1 MDVEWPGRNPE
12 RAEHFLVE
20 GRLGEFFTKSLRWN
34 KPKQSEYPDQSV
46 EIQESQKS
54 EQPEVLLLKCVAE
67 QSGIPVWVCQV
78 DCIPSAPQQ
87 AEVSRKLRFLSQYYL
102 CIYVQENAGHVQSQI
117 WRWPS
122 VSSSRVTRHKLDVS
136 SKVQVKALL
145 RRCALLYLSSDD
157 IADGVPTPSF
167 LDRIRHGF
175 DIETVHET
183 REATNQMAGLFES
196 LAKAGMSEAQIS
208 TVMARLLFLL
218 FADDTQMWSESED
231 SNSFERMIRGTH
243 QEGTDLAQ
251 RLNELFD
258 LLNTKPSGASAVADA
273 PEYLSGFKYVNGG
286 MLAEKVPLPV
296 EKMSGALAKTFRQQL
311 LAASER
317 DWSKVSPA
325 IFGSMFQSVR
335 DAKTRR
341 KMGEHYTS
349 EEDVLETLNP
359 LFLDELREKFTGA
372 EGTVDESTRLR
383 NLRRELANIRFID
396 PACGC
401 GNFIIIAYR
410 ELRKLEL
417 DILTRLRD
425 TGQLNVINRDGQYEY
440 AFLVGPAGVSNS
452 ARIGARSIEPQ
463 VTINHFYGLELDP
476 WPASIARTAMF
487 LMERQMDQEM
497 MKEFGRAPSRLPL
510 AHSAHIFEGD
520 ALTEIDP
527 ASGEQVDRD
536 WSKVLPVTAQDVA
549 DGKRVYIAG
558 NPPFAGQGKKGTEGT
573 EEKKAKERGM
583 CLAWG
588 DDYAGYLDFATA
600 WFAKAARYLKTLQ
613 EQTEALGAKVVPGDF
628 AFVSTNSIVQGLPVA
643 SLFIPLFRDGW
654 RIKFAYRSFP
664 WESEATGK
672 AAVHCVITG
681 FTRSEATVTTDGK
694 KMKEVRVFDY
704 DWSTRRTVEQDS
716 VHFLNAYLVEGPNV
730 LVEKRSKPLSYQLP
744 LAYFGSKP
752 VDNGNLIVESED
764 YPVVVTD
771 PVAARYLR
779 PFVGAKEL
787 VQGLER
793 WCLWLEDA
801 SEEEIASSS
810 VLSAR
815 VEANREWRSAQTQTG
830 DAYKLRDIPHLMRP
844 NKARPVEPY
853 VCIPSVVSANRP
865 IFTVKRF
872 SADTIASNATFTALD
887 PDGFLFGLISSSM
900 FIIWQRTV
908 GGQLKSDLRFS
919 NTVVWNNL
927 PLPEISEEQRRKVIA
942 AGRKVLAAREAIEER
957 AGEPVS
963 LADMY
968 ASLATMNPALRA
980 AHDELDSAVD
990 VAFGASRRCSSD
1002 EARLKILFERY
1013 QELTAAEE
1021 AAMPA
1026 KKPRARR
1033 RTAK

>member
-1 MDVEWPGRNPE
+1 MAVAWPDSEYEAARGY
-12 RAEHFLVE
+12 LV
-20 GRLGEFFTKSLRWN
+20 GAQIKEFFVESLGWDPPRRGAY
-34 KPKQSEYPDQSV
+34 KAQSV
-46 EIQESQKS
+46 KVDDPLVPSG
-54 EQPEVLLLKCVAE
+54 VLNVECVAA
-67 QSGIPVWVCQV
+67 QSGIPVWVCRV
-78 DCIPSAPQQ
+78 DRIPSNTSQL
-87 AEVSRKLRFLSQYYL
+87 EVDRTLRALSMHRL
-102 CIYVQENAGHVQSQI
+102 CIFVQEGVGFTPRQV

-122 VSSSRVTRHKLDVS
+122 ASSSRLTRHELLVTDEA
-136 SKVQVKALL
+136 QVEALL
-145 RRCALLYLSSDD
+145 ERCALLYLTSDD
-157 IADGVPTPSF
+157 IANGVSILGL
-167 LDRIRHGF
+167 LDRMRRGF
-175 DIETVHET
+175 DVETVNET
-183 REATNQMAGLFES
+183 RVASNQMADLFES

-231 SNSFERMIRGTH
+231 SNSFERMIRDTH
-243 QEGTDLAQ
+243 QEGTNLAQ

-258 LLNTKPSGASAVADA
+258 LLNKKPSGASAVADA

-286 MLAEKVPLPV
+286 MFADAVPLPA
-296 EKMSGALAKTFRQQL
+296 EMSGAVAKTFRQQL
-311 LAASER
+311 LATSER

-341 KMGEHYTS
+341 EMGEHYTS
-349 EEDVLETLNP
+349 EEDVLKTLGP
-359 LFLDELREKFTGA
+359 LFLDELRDKLTGA
-372 EGTVDESTRLR
+372 EGKSDEPTRLR

-417 DILTRLRD
+417 DILVRMRD
-425 TGQLNVINRDGQYEY
+425 LNELDTKFGYNKHGESSLMLGEAGARQGPINRVRSLEP
-440 AFLVGPAGVSNS
+440 LV
-452 ARIGARSIEPQ
+452 SID
-463 VTINHFYGLELDP
+463 HFYGLELDP

-487 LMERQMDQEM
+487 LVERQMDQKM
-497 MKEFGRAPSRLPL
+497 MEEFGYAPVRLPL
-510 AHSAHIFEGD
+510 AHSAHILEGD
-520 ALTEIDP
+520 ALTEVDP
-527 ASGEQVDRD
+527 ASGERVDRD

-549 DGKRVYIAG
+549 DGVRVYIAG
-558 NPPFAGQGKKGTEGT
+558 NPPFVGQAKKGD
-573 EEKKAKERGM
+573 AQDQGM
-583 CLAWG
+583 RLAWG

-600 WFAKAARYLKTLQ
+600 WLAKAARYLKNLQ
-613 EQTEALGAKVVPGDF
+613 EQSEALDVKVVPGDF
-628 AFVSTNSIVQGLPVA
+628 AFVSTNSIVQGQPVA
-643 SLFIPLFRDGW
+643 SLFAPLFRDGW

-664 WESEATGK
+664 WESEASGK

-681 FTRSEATVTTDGK
+681 FTRSVAPEKSRT
-694 KMKEVRVFDY
+694 VRVFDY
-704 DWSTRRTVEQDS
+704 DWSTRRTVEQEP

-730 LVEKRSKPLSYQLP
+730 LVEKQSKPLSSLIP
-744 LAYFGSKP
+744 EVVRGSQP
-752 VDNGNLIVESED
+752 TDGGNLIVEVED
-764 YPVVVTD
+764 YPVVAAD

-801 SEEEIASSS
+801 TEEEIASSP

-815 VEANREWRSAQTQTG
+815 VESVAHMRMQSTKKATQELAQT
-830 DAYKLRDIPHLMRP
+830 PHLFGEMRQP
-844 NKARPVEPY
+844 LEPY
-853 VCIPSVVSANRP
+853 VCIPSVVSENRP
-865 IFTVKRF
+865 YFTVKRF
-872 SADTIASNATFTALD
+872 SSDTIASNATFTALD
-887 PDGFLFGLISSSM
+887 LDGFFFGLISSSM
-900 FIIWQRTV
+900 FIIWQRAI
-908 GGQLKSDLRFS
+908 GGQLESRIRFA

-927 PLPEISEEQRRKVIA
+927 PLPQISEEQRQKIIA
-942 AGRKVLAAREAIEER
+942 AGRKVLAAREAIEEH

-963 LADMY
+963 LAKMY
-968 ASLATMNPALRA
+968 ASLATMDPALRA

-1021 AAMPA
+1021 AAKPA

>member
-1 MDVEWPGRNPE
+1 MAVMWPDDDLDQARSY
-12 RAEHFLVE
+12 LVE
-20 GRLGEFFTKSLRWN
+20 GRLGDFFRESLGWDESDLGDSSFQTV
-34 KPKQSEYPDQSV
+34 KVDDPLVPSGVLKV
-46 EIQESQKS
+46 E
-54 EQPEVLLLKCVAE
+54 CVAA
-67 QSGIPVWVCQV
+67 QSGIPVWVCRV
-78 DCIPSAPQQ
+78 DRIPSNTSQL
-87 AEVSRKLRFLSQYYL
+87 EVDRTLRALSMHRL
-102 CIYVQENAGHVQSQI
+102 CIFVQEGVGFTPRQV

-122 VSSSRVTRHKLDVS
+122 ASSSRLTRHELLVTDEA
-136 SKVQVKALL
+136 QVEALSE
-145 RRCALLYLSSDD
+145 RCALLYLTSDD
-157 IADGVPTPSF
+157 IVNGVSILDL
-167 LDRIRHGF
+167 LDRMRRGF
-175 DIETVHET
+175 DVETVNET
-183 REATNQMAGLFES
+183 RVASNQMAGLFES

-258 LLNTKPSGASAVADA
+258 LLNKKPSGASAVADA

-286 MLAEKVPLPV
+286 MFADAVPLPA
-296 EKMSGALAKTFRQQL
+296 EMSGAVAKTFRQQL
-311 LAASER
+311 LATSER

-341 KMGEHYTS
+341 EMGEHYTS
-349 EEDVLETLNP
+349 EEDVLKTLNP
-359 LFLDELREKFTGA
+359 LFLDELRDKFTNA
-372 EGTVDESTRLR
+372 VDKSDEPTRLR
-383 NLRRELANIRFID
+383 NLRRELANIRFMD

-410 ELRKLEL
+410 KMRKLEL
-417 DILTRLRD
+417 DILVRLRNL
-425 TGQLNVINRDGQYEY
+425 GQIDESELGS
-440 AFLVGPAGVSNS
+440 LVVGTAGVSEGV
-452 ARIGARSIEPQ
+452 RKRARSIEPL
-463 VTINHFYGLELDP
+463 VTIDNFYGLELDP

-487 LMERQMDQEM
+487 LVERQMDQKM
-497 MKEFGRAPSRLPL
+497 MEEFGYAPVRLPL
-510 AHSAHIFEGD
+510 AHSAHILEGD
-520 ALTEIDP
+520 ALTEVDE

-549 DGKRVYIAG
+549 DGVRVYIAG
-558 NPPFAGQGKKGTEGT
+558 NPPFVGQAKKD
-573 EEKKAKERGM
+573 EEQEQGM
-583 CLAWG
+583 RLAWG

-613 EQTEALGAKVVPGDF
+613 EQAEALDVKVVPGEF
-628 AFVSTNSIVQGLPVA
+628 AFVSTNSIVQGQPVP
-643 SLFIPLFRDGW
+643 SLFGPLFRDGW

-664 WESEATGK
+664 WESEAAGK

-681 FTRSEATVTTDGK
+681 FTRSVAPEK
-694 KMKEVRVFDY
+694 RSVRVFDY
-704 DWSTRRTVEQDS
+704 DWSTRRTIEQDP
-716 VHFLNAYLVEGPNV
+716 VHALNAYLVEGPNV
-730 LVEKRSKPLSYQLP
+730 LVKKRSNPLSAQLP

-752 VDNGNLIVESED
+752 TDGGNLVVEVED
-764 YPVVVTD
+764 YPALAAD

-779 PFVGAKEL
+779 PFRMGKEL
-787 VQGLER
+787 VQGLDR
-793 WCLWLEDA
+793 WCLWLENA
-801 SEEEIASSS
+801 TEEEIASSP

-815 VEANREWRSAQTQTG
+815 VAAVAEMRSQSTKKATQLKAATPHLFDENHQPT
-830 DAYKLRDIPHLMRP
+830 DAYVGIPR
-844 NKARPVEPY
+844 
-853 VCIPSVVSANRP
+853 VVSELRP
-865 IFTVKRF
+865 YYTVARLSPEVISGDKVY
-872 SADTIASNATFTALD
+872 TAID
-887 PDGFLFGLISSSM
+887 PDSFLFAVISSSM
-900 FIIWQRTV
+900 FITWQKAI
-908 GGQLKSDLRFS
+908 GGRLESRLSFS

-927 PLPEISEEQRRKVIA
+927 PLPEVSEEQRRKVIA

-963 LADMY
+963 LAKMY
-968 ASLATMNPALRA
+968 ASLATMDPALRA

-990 VAFGASRRCSSD
+990 VAFGATRRCSS
-1002 EARLKILFERY
+1002 EAKRLEILFERY

-1021 AAMPA
+1021 AAKPA

>member
-1 MDVEWPGRNPE
+1 MAVVWPDDDLDQARSY
-12 RAEHFLVE
+12 LVE
-20 GRLGEFFTKSLRWN
+20 GRLGDFFRESLGWDESDLGDSSFQTVKVDDPLVPSGVLN
-34 KPKQSEYPDQSV
+34 V
-46 EIQESQKS
+46 E
-54 EQPEVLLLKCVAE
+54 CVAA
-67 QSGIPVWVCQV
+67 QSGIPVWVCHV
-78 DCIPSAPQQ
+78 DRIPSNTSQL
-87 AEVSRKLRFLSQYYL
+87 EVDRTLRALSMHRL
-102 CIYVQENAGHVQSQI
+102 CIFVQEGVGFTPRQV

-122 VSSSRVTRHKLDVS
+122 ASSSRLTRHELLVTDEA
-136 SKVQVKALL
+136 QVEALL
-145 RRCALLYLSSDD
+145 ERCALLYLTSDD
-157 IADGVPTPSF
+157 IANGVSILGL
-167 LDRIRHGF
+167 LDRMRRGF
-175 DIETVHET
+175 DVETVNET
-183 REATNQMAGLFES
+183 RVASNQMAGLFES

-258 LLNTKPSGASAVADA
+258 LLNKKPSGASAVADA

-286 MLAEKVPLPV
+286 MFADAVPLPA
-296 EKMSGALAKTFRQQL
+296 EKSGAVAKTFRQQL
-311 LAASER
+311 LATSER

-341 KMGEHYTS
+341 EMGEHYTS
-349 EEDVLETLNP
+349 EEDVLKTLNP
-359 LFLDELREKFTGA
+359 LFLDELRDKLTNA
-372 EGTVDESTRLR
+372 VDKSDEPTRLR
-383 NLRRELANIRFID
+383 NLRRELANIRFMD

-410 ELRKLEL
+410 EMRKLEL
-417 DILTRLRD
+417 DILVRLRNL
-425 TGQLNVINRDGQYEY
+425 GQIDESELGS
-440 AFLVGPAGVSNS
+440 LVVGTAGVSEGV
-452 ARIGARSIEPQ
+452 RKRARSIEPL
-463 VTINHFYGLELDP
+463 VTIDNFYGLELDP

-487 LMERQMDQEM
+487 LVERQMDQKM
-497 MKEFGRAPSRLPL
+497 MEEFGYAPVRLPL
-510 AHSAHIFEGD
+510 AHSAHILEGD

-527 ASGEQVDRD
+527 ASGEHVDRD

-549 DGKRVYIAG
+549 NGVRVYIAG
-558 NPPFAGQGKKGTEGT
+558 NPPFVGQAKKGDEQDL
-573 EEKKAKERGM
+573 GM
-583 CLAWG
+583 RLAWG
-588 DDYAGYLDFATA
+588 KDYAGYLDFATA

-613 EQTEALGAKVVPGDF
+613 EQSEILGVTEVPGEF
-628 AFVSTNSIVQGLPVA
+628 AFVSTNSIVQGQPVP
-643 SLFIPLFRDGW
+643 SLFGPLFRDGW
-654 RIKFAYRSFP
+654 RLKFAYRTFP
-664 WESEATGK
+664 WESEAAGK

-681 FTRSEATVTTDGK
+681 FTRSEVPEK
-694 KMKEVRVFDY
+694 RSVRVFDY
-704 DWSTRRTVEQDS
+704 DWSTRQTVEQEP
-716 VHFLNAYLVEGPNV
+716 VHALNAYLVEGPNV
-730 LVEKRSKPLSYQLP
+730 LVEKRSKPLSSLIP
-744 LAYFGSKP
+744 EVVRGSQP
-752 VDNGNLIVESED
+752 TDGGNLIVEVED
-764 YPVVVTD
+764 YPVVAAD

-801 SEEEIASSS
+801 SEEEIASSP

-815 VEANREWRSAQTQTG
+815 VEAVAHMRMQSTKKATQELAQT
-830 DAYKLRDIPHLMRP
+830 PHLFGEMRQP
-844 NKARPVEPY
+844 LEPY
-853 VCIPSVVSANRP
+853 VCIPSVVSEKRP
-865 IFTVKRF
+865 FFTVKHF
-872 SADTIASNATFTALD
+872 SPETITSNLAFTAID
-887 PDGFLFGLISSSM
+887 PDGFLFALISSSM

-927 PLPEISEEQRRKVIA
+927 PLPEVSEEQRTKVIA

-957 AGEPVS
+957 AGDPVP

-968 ASLATMNPALRA
+968 ASLATMDPALRA

-990 VAFGASRRCSSD
+990 VALGATRRCSS
-1002 EARLKILFERY
+1002 EAKRLEILFERY

-1021 AAMPA
+1021 AAKPA

-1033 RTAK
+1033 

>member
-1 MDVEWPGRNPE
+1 MAVVWPDDDLDQARSY
-12 RAEHFLVE
+12 LVE
-20 GRLGEFFTKSLRWN
+20 GRLGDFFRESLGWDESDLGDSSFQTVKVDDPLVPSGVLN
-34 KPKQSEYPDQSV
+34 V
-46 EIQESQKS
+46 E
-54 EQPEVLLLKCVAE
+54 CVAA
-67 QSGIPVWVCQV
+67 QSGIPVWVCRV
-78 DCIPSAPQQ
+78 DRIPSNTSQL
-87 AEVSRKLRFLSQYYL
+87 EVDRTLRALSMHRL
-102 CIYVQENAGHVQSQI
+102 CIFVQEGVGFTPRQV

-122 VSSSRVTRHKLDVS
+122 ASSSRLTRHELLVTDEA
-136 SKVQVKALL
+136 QVEALL
-145 RRCALLYLSSDD
+145 ERCALLYLTSDD
-157 IADGVPTPSF
+157 IANGVSILGL
-167 LDRIRHGF
+167 LDRMRRGF
-175 DIETVHET
+175 DVETVNET
-183 REATNQMAGLFES
+183 RVASNQMAGLFES

-258 LLNTKPSGASAVADA
+258 LLNKKPSGASAVADA

-286 MLAEKVPLPV
+286 MFADAVPLPA
-296 EKMSGALAKTFRQQL
+296 EMSGAVAKTFRQQL
-311 LAASER
+311 LATSER

-341 KMGEHYTS
+341 EMGEHYTS
-349 EEDVLETLNP
+349 EEDVLKTLNP
-359 LFLDELREKFTGA
+359 LFLDELRDKLTNA
-372 EGTVDESTRLR
+372 EDKSDEPTRLR

-410 ELRKLEL
+410 EMRKLEL
-417 DILTRLRD
+417 DVLVRMRDLNELDTKFAYNKHGESSLMLGEAGTRQ
-425 TGQLNVINRDGQYEY
+425 GPINRVRSLEP
-440 AFLVGPAGVSNS
+440 LV
-452 ARIGARSIEPQ
+452 SID
-463 VTINHFYGLELDP
+463 NFYGLELDP

-487 LMERQMDQEM
+487 LVERQMDQKM
-497 MKEFGRAPSRLPL
+497 MEEFGYAPVRLPL
-510 AHSAHIFEGD
+510 SHSAHILEGD
-520 ALTEIDP
+520 ALTEIDE

-549 DGKRVYIAG
+549 DGVRVYIAG
-558 NPPFAGQGKKGTEGT
+558 NPPFVGQAKKGD
-573 EEKKAKERGM
+573 AQDQGM
-583 CLAWG
+583 RLAWG

-600 WFAKAARYLKTLQ
+600 WLAKAARYLKTLQ
-613 EQTEALGAKVVPGDF
+613 EQSEALDVKVVPGDF
-628 AFVSTNSIVQGLPVA
+628 AFVSTNSIVQGQPVA
-643 SLFIPLFRDGW
+643 SLFAPLFRDGW

-664 WESEATGK
+664 WESEASGK

-681 FTRSEATVTTDGK
+681 FTRSEAPEKSRD
-694 KMKEVRVFDY
+694 VRVFDY
-704 DWSTRRTVEQDS
+704 DWSTRRTVEREP
-716 VHFLNAYLVEGPNV
+716 VHALNAYLVEGPNV
-730 LVEKRSKPLSYQLP
+730 LVEKRSKPLSSQLP
-744 LAYFGSKP
+744 LTYFGSKP
-752 VDNGNLIVESED
+752 VDGGNLIVEVED
-764 YPVVVTD
+764 YPVVVSD
-771 PVAARYLR
+771 PVASRYLR

-793 WCLWLEDA
+793 WCLWLENA
-801 SEEEIASSS
+801 SEEEIASSP

-815 VEANREWRSAQTQTG
+815 VESVAHMRMQSTKKATQELAQT
-830 DAYKLRDIPHLMRP
+830 PHLFGEMRQP
-844 NKARPVEPY
+844 LEPY
-853 VCIPSVVSANRP
+853 VCIPSVVSENRP
-865 IFTVKRF
+865 YFTVKRF
-872 SADTIASNATFTALD
+872 SSDTIASNATFTALD

-900 FIIWQRTV
+900 FITWQRAI
-908 GGQLKSDLRFS
+908 GGQLESRLRFS

-968 ASLATMNPALRA
+968 ASLATMDSALRA

-1002 EARLKILFERY
+1002 AKRLEILFERY

-1021 AAMPA
+1021 AAKPA

>member
-1 MDVEWPGRNPE
+1 MAVVWPDDDLDQARSY
-12 RAEHFLVE
+12 LVK
-20 GRLGEFFTKSLRWN
+20 GRLGDFFRESLGWDGSDLGDSSFQTVKVDDPLVPSGVLN
-34 KPKQSEYPDQSV
+34 VECVSV
-46 EIQESQKS
+46 
-54 EQPEVLLLKCVAE
+54 
-67 QSGIPVWVCQV
+67 QSGIPVWVCRV
-78 DCIPSAPQQ
+78 DRIPSNTSQL
-87 AEVSRKLRFLSQYYL
+87 EVDRTLRALSMHRL
-102 CIYVQENAGHVQSQI
+102 CIFVQEGTGFTSRQV

-122 VSSSRVTRHKLDVS
+122 ASSSRLTRHELLVTDEA
-136 SKVQVKALL
+136 QVEALL
-145 RRCALLYLSSDD
+145 ERCALLYLTAED
-157 IADGVPTPSF
+157 IANEVSPLAL
-167 LDRIRHGF
+167 LDRMRRGF
-175 DIETVHET
+175 DVETVNET
-183 REATNQMAGLFES
+183 RVASNQMAGLFES

-286 MLAEKVPLPV
+286 MFADAVPLPA
-296 EKMSGALAKTFRQQL
+296 EMSGAVAKTFRQQL
-311 LAASER
+311 LATSER

-341 KMGEHYTS
+341 EMGEHYTS
-349 EEDVLETLNP
+349 EEDVLKTLNP
-359 LFLDELREKFTGA
+359 LFLDELRDKLTNA
-372 EGTVDESTRLR
+372 EDKSDEPTRLR
-383 NLRRELANIRFID
+383 NLRRELANIRFMD

-417 DILTRLRD
+417 DVLVRMRD
-425 TGQLNVINRDGQYEY
+425 LNELDTKFVHNKHGESSLMLGEAGVRQGPINRVRSLEP
-440 AFLVGPAGVSNS
+440 LV
-452 ARIGARSIEPQ
+452 SID
-463 VTINHFYGLELDP
+463 HFYGLELDP

-487 LMERQMDQEM
+487 LVERQMDQKM
-497 MKEFGRAPSRLPL
+497 MEEFGYAPVRLPL
-510 AHSAHIFEGD
+510 AHSAHILEGD
-520 ALTEIDP
+520 ALTEVDP
-527 ASGEQVDRD
+527 VSGERVDRD

-549 DGKRVYIAG
+549 DGVRVYIAG
-558 NPPFAGQGKKGTEGT
+558 NPPFVGQAKKDD
-573 EEKKAKERGM
+573 AQDQGM
-583 CLAWG
+583 RLAWG

-613 EQTEALGAKVVPGDF
+613 EQAEALGMTDIPGEF
-628 AFVSTNSIVQGLPVA
+628 AFVSTNSIVQGQPVA
-643 SLFIPLFRDGW
+643 SLFAPLFRDGW
-654 RIKFAYRSFP
+654 RLKFAYRTFP
-664 WESEATGK
+664 WESEAAGK

-681 FTRSEATVTTDGK
+681 FTRSEVPEK
-694 KMKEVRVFDY
+694 RSVRVFDY

-744 LAYFGSKP
+744 LTYFGSKP
-752 VDNGNLIVESED
+752 VDGGNLIVEVED
-764 YPVVVTD
+764 YPVVATD

-779 PFVGAKEL
+779 PFVGAKEI

-927 PLPEISEEQRRKVIA
+927 PLPEISEEQCRKVIA

-963 LADMY
+963 LAKMY

-1021 AAMPA
+1021 AAKTA

>member
-1 MDVEWPGRNPE
+1 MAVVWPDDDLDQARSY
-12 RAEHFLVE
+12 LVK
-20 GRLGEFFTKSLRWN
+20 GRLGDFFRESLGWDGSDLGDSSFQTVKVDDPLVPSGVLN
-34 KPKQSEYPDQSV
+34 V
-46 EIQESQKS
+46 E
-54 EQPEVLLLKCVAE
+54 CVAA
-67 QSGIPVWVCQV
+67 QSGIPVWVCRV
-78 DCIPSAPQQ
+78 DRIPSNTSQL
-87 AEVSRKLRFLSQYYL
+87 EVDRTLRALSMHRL
-102 CIYVQENAGHVQSQI
+102 CIFVQEGVGFTPRQV

-122 VSSSRVTRHKLDVS
+122 ASSSRLTRHELLVTDEA
-136 SKVQVKALL
+136 QVEALL
-145 RRCALLYLSSDD
+145 ERCALLYLTSDD
-157 IADGVPTPSF
+157 IANGVSILGL
-167 LDRIRHGF
+167 LDRMRRGF
-175 DIETVHET
+175 DVETVNET
-183 REATNQMAGLFES
+183 RVASNQMADLFES
-196 LAKAGMSEAQIS
+196 LVKAGMSEAQIS

-231 SNSFERMIRGTH
+231 SNSFERMIRDTH
-243 QEGTDLAQ
+243 QEGTNLAQ

-258 LLNTKPSGASAVADA
+258 LLNKKPSGASAVADA

-286 MLAEKVPLPV
+286 MFADAVPLPA
-296 EKMSGALAKTFRQQL
+296 EMSGAVAKTFRQQL
-311 LAASER
+311 LATSER

-341 KMGEHYTS
+341 EMGEHYTS
-349 EEDVLETLNP
+349 EEDVLKTLGP
-359 LFLDELREKFTGA
+359 LFLDELRDKLTGA
-372 EGTVDESTRLR
+372 EGKSDEPTRLR

-417 DILTRLRD
+417 DILVRMRD
-425 TGQLNVINRDGQYEY
+425 LNELDTKFGYNKHGESSLMLGEAGARQGPINRVRSLEP
-440 AFLVGPAGVSNS
+440 LV
-452 ARIGARSIEPQ
+452 SID
-463 VTINHFYGLELDP
+463 HFYGLELDP

-487 LMERQMDQEM
+487 LVERQMDQKM
-497 MKEFGRAPSRLPL
+497 MEEFGYAPVRLPL
-510 AHSAHIFEGD
+510 AHSAHILEGD
-520 ALTEIDP
+520 ALTEVDP
-527 ASGEQVDRD
+527 ASGERVDRD

-549 DGKRVYIAG
+549 DGVRVYIAG
-558 NPPFAGQGKKGTEGT
+558 NPPFVGQAKKGD
-573 EEKKAKERGM
+573 AQDQGM
-583 CLAWG
+583 RLAWG

-600 WFAKAARYLKTLQ
+600 WLAKAARYLKNLQ
-613 EQTEALGAKVVPGDF
+613 EQSEALDVKVVPGDF
-628 AFVSTNSIVQGLPVA
+628 AFVSTNSIVQGQPVA
-643 SLFIPLFRDGW
+643 SLFAPLFRDGW

-664 WESEATGK
+664 WESEASGK

-681 FTRSEATVTTDGK
+681 FTRSVAPEKSRT
-694 KMKEVRVFDY
+694 VRVFDY
-704 DWSTRRTVEQDS
+704 DWSTRRTVEQEP

-730 LVEKRSKPLSYQLP
+730 LVEKQSKPLSSLIP
-744 LAYFGSKP
+744 EVVRGSQP
-752 VDNGNLIVESED
+752 TDGGNLIVEVED
-764 YPVVVTD
+764 YPVVAAD
-771 PVAARYLR
+771 PVAVRYLR

-793 WCLWLEDA
+793 WCLWLEDT
-801 SEEEIASSS
+801 SEEEIASSP

-815 VEANREWRSAQTQTG
+815 VEANREWRSAQPQKG

-927 PLPEISEEQRRKVIA
+927 PLPEVSEEQRRKVIA

-963 LADMY
+963 LAEMY
-968 ASLATMNPALRA
+968 ASLATMDPALRA

-990 VAFGASRRCSSD
+990 VAFGASRRCASD

-1021 AAMPA
+1021 AAKPA

>member
-1 MDVEWPGRNPE
+1 MAVVWPDDDLDQARSY
-12 RAEHFLVE
+12 LVE
-20 GRLGEFFTKSLRWN
+20 GRLGDFFRESLGWDESDLGDSSFQTVKVDDPLVPSGVLN
-34 KPKQSEYPDQSV
+34 V
-46 EIQESQKS
+46 E
-54 EQPEVLLLKCVAE
+54 CVAA
-67 QSGIPVWVCQV
+67 QSGIPVWVCRV
-78 DCIPSAPQQ
+78 DRIPSNTSQL
-87 AEVSRKLRFLSQYYL
+87 EVDRTLRALSMHRL
-102 CIYVQENAGHVQSQI
+102 CIFVQGGVGFTPRQV

-122 VSSSRVTRHKLDVS
+122 ASSSRLTRHELLVTDEA
-136 SKVQVKALL
+136 QIEALL
-145 RRCALLYLSSDD
+145 ERCALLYLTSDD
-157 IADGVPTPSF
+157 IANGVSILGL
-167 LDRIRHGF
+167 LDRMRRGF
-175 DIETVHET
+175 DVETVNET
-183 REATNQMAGLFES
+183 RVASNQMAGLFES

-286 MLAEKVPLPV
+286 MFADVVPLPA
-296 EKMSGALAKTFRQQL
+296 EMSGAVAKTFRQQL
-311 LAASER
+311 LATSER

-341 KMGEHYTS
+341 EMGEHYTS
-349 EEDVLETLNP
+349 EEDVLKTLNP
-359 LFLDELREKFTGA
+359 LFLDELWDKLTNA
-372 EGTVDESTRLR
+372 VDKSDEPTRLR
-383 NLRRELANIRFID
+383 NLRRELANIRFMD

-410 ELRKLEL
+410 EMRKLEL
-417 DILTRLRD
+417 DILVRLRNL
-425 TGQLNVINRDGQYEY
+425 GQIDESELGS
-440 AFLVGPAGVSNS
+440 LVVGTAGVSEGV
-452 ARIGARSIEPQ
+452 RKRARSIEPL
-463 VTINHFYGLELDP
+463 VTIDNFYGLELDP

-487 LMERQMDQEM
+487 LVERQMDQKM
-497 MKEFGRAPSRLPL
+497 MEEFGYAPVRLPL
-510 AHSAHIFEGD
+510 AHSAHILEGD
-520 ALTEIDP
+520 ALTEVDP

-536 WSKVLPVTAQDVA
+536 WSKVLPVTAQDVV
-549 DGKRVYIAG
+549 DGVRVYIAG
-558 NPPFAGQGKKGTEGT
+558 NPPFVGQAKKGD
-573 EEKKAKERGM
+573 AQDQGM
-583 CLAWG
+583 RLAWG

-613 EQTEALGAKVVPGDF
+613 EQAETPDAKVVPGDF
-628 AFVSTNSIVQGLPVA
+628 AFVSTNSIVQGQPVP
-643 SLFIPLFRDGW
+643 SLFGPLFRDGW
-654 RIKFAYRSFP
+654 RLKFAYRTFP

-681 FTRSEATVTTDGK
+681 FTRSKVSERSRT
-694 KMKEVRVFDY
+694 VRVFDY
-704 DWSTRRTVEQDS
+704 DWSTRRTVEQEP
-716 VHFLNAYLVEGPNV
+716 VHALNAYLVEGPNV
-730 LVEKRSKPLSYQLP
+730 LVEKRSTPLSSQLP
-744 LAYFGSKP
+744 LTYFGSKP
-752 VDNGNLIVESED
+752 VDGGNLIVEVED
-764 YPVVVTD
+764 YPTVTAD
-771 PVAARYLR
+771 PVATRYLR
-779 PFVGAKEL
+779 PFRMGKEL
-787 VQGLER
+787 VRGLDR

-801 SEEEIASSS
+801 SEEEIASSP
-810 VLSAR
+810 VLNAR
-815 VEANREWRSAQTQTG
+815 VEANRGWRSSQPQKG

-844 NKARPVEPY
+844 NKARPLEPY
-853 VCIPSVVSANRP
+853 VGIPRVVSDNRP
-865 IFTVKRF
+865 YYTVKPL
-872 SADTIASNATFTALD
+872 SPEVIAGDKVYTAID
-887 PDGFLFGLISSSM
+887 PDGFLFAVISSSM
-900 FIIWQRTV
+900 FITWQRAV
-908 GGQLKSDLRFS
+908 GGRLKSDLSFS

-927 PLPEISEEQRRKVIA
+927 PLPQISEEQRRKVIA

-968 ASLATMNPALRA
+968 ASLATMDPALRA

-1021 AAMPA
+1021 AAKPA

>member
-1 MDVEWPGRNPE
+1 MAVVWPDDDLDQARSY
-12 RAEHFLVE
+12 LVK
-20 GRLGEFFTKSLRWN
+20 GRLGDFFRESLGWDE
-34 KPKQSEYPDQSV
+34 SDLGDSSFQSV
-46 EIQESQKS
+46 KVDDPLVPSG
-54 EQPEVLLLKCVAE
+54 VLNVECVAA
-67 QSGIPVWVCQV
+67 QSGIPVWVCRV
-78 DCIPSAPQQ
+78 DRIPSNTSQL
-87 AEVSRKLRFLSQYYL
+87 EVDRALRALSMHRL
-102 CIYVQENAGHVQSQI
+102 CIFVQEGVGFTPRQV

-122 VSSSRVTRHKLDVS
+122 ASSSRLTRHELLVTDEA
-136 SKVQVKALL
+136 QVEALL
-145 RRCALLYLSSDD
+145 ERCALLYLTSDD
-157 IADGVPTPSF
+157 IANGVSILGL
-167 LDRIRHGF
+167 LDRMRRGF
-175 DIETVHET
+175 DVETVNET
-183 REATNQMAGLFES
+183 RVASNQMAGLFES

-258 LLNTKPSGASAVADA
+258 LLNKKPSGTSAVADA
-273 PEYLSGFKYVNGG
+273 PDYLSGFKYVNGG
-286 MLAEKVPLPV
+286 MFADAVPLPA
-296 EKMSGALAKTFRQQL
+296 EMSGAVAKTFRQQL
-311 LAASER
+311 LATSER

-341 KMGEHYTS
+341 EMGEHYTS
-349 EEDVLETLNP
+349 EEDVLKTLGP
-359 LFLDELREKFTGA
+359 LFLDELRDKFTGA
-372 EGTVDESTRLR
+372 EEKSDEVTRLR

-410 ELRKLEL
+410 EMRKLEL
-417 DILTRLRD
+417 DVLVRLRNL
-425 TGQLNVINRDGQYEY
+425 GQIDESELSS
-440 AFLVGPAGVSNS
+440 LVVGKAGVSEDV
-452 ARIGARSIEPQ
+452 RKRARSIEPL
-463 VTINHFYGLELDP
+463 VTIDNFYGLELDP

-487 LMERQMDQEM
+487 LVERQMDQKM
-497 MKEFGRAPSRLPL
+497 MEEFGYAPVRLPL
-510 AHSAHIFEGD
+510 AHSAHILEGD
-520 ALTEIDP
+520 ALTEVDP
-527 ASGEQVDRD
+527 ASGERVDRD
-536 WSKVLPVTAQDVA
+536 WSKVLPVTAQDVV
-549 DGKRVYIAG
+549 DGVRVYIAG
-558 NPPFAGQGKKGTEGT
+558 NPPFVGQAKKGD
-573 EEKKAKERGM
+573 AQDQGM
-583 CLAWG
+583 RLAWG

-600 WFAKAARYLKTLQ
+600 WLAKAARYLKTLQ
-613 EQTEALGAKVVPGDF
+613 EQAEALKVKVVPGDF
-628 AFVSTNSIVQGLPVA
+628 AFVSTNSIVQGQPVA
-643 SLFIPLFRDGW
+643 SLFAPLFRDGW
-654 RIKFAYRSFP
+654 RIKFAYRTFP
-664 WESEATGK
+664 WVSEAAGK

-681 FTRSEATVTTDGK
+681 FTRSEVPEK
-694 KMKEVRVFDY
+694 RSVRVFDY
-704 DWSTRRTVEQDS
+704 DWSTRRTVEQEP
-716 VHFLNAYLVEGPNV
+716 VHALNAYLVEGPNV
-730 LVEKRSKPLSYQLP
+730 LVEKRSKPLSSLIP
-744 LAYFGSKP
+744 EVVRGSQP
-752 VDNGNLIVESED
+752 TDGGNLIVEVED
-764 YPVVVTD
+764 YPVVAAD

-801 SEEEIASSS
+801 SEEEIASSP

-815 VEANREWRSAQTQTG
+815 VEAVAHMRMQSTKKATQALAQT
-830 DAYKLRDIPHLMRP
+830 PHLFGEMRQP
-844 NKARPVEPY
+844 LEAY

-887 PDGFLFGLISSSM
+887 PDGFLFALISSSM

-908 GGQLKSDLRFS
+908 GGQLKSDLRFA

-927 PLPEISEEQRRKVIA
+927 PLPQISEEQRRKVIA

-963 LADMY
+963 LANMY
-968 ASLATMNPALRA
+968 ASLATMDPALRA

-990 VAFGASRRCSSD
+990 VAFGASRRCASD

-1021 AAMPA
+1021 AAKPA

>member
-1 MDVEWPGRNPE
+1 MAVVWPDDDLDQARSY
-12 RAEHFLVE
+12 LVE
-20 GRLGEFFTKSLRWN
+20 GRLGDFFTESLGWDE
-34 KPKQSEYPDQSV
+34 SDLGDSSFQSV
-46 EIQESQKS
+46 KVDDPLVPSG
-54 EQPEVLLLKCVAE
+54 VLNLECVAA
-67 QSGIPVWVCQV
+67 QSGIPVWVCRV
-78 DCIPSAPQQ
+78 DRIPSNTSQL
-87 AEVSRKLRFLSQYYL
+87 EVDRTLRALSMHRL
-102 CIYVQENAGHVQSQI
+102 CIFVQEGVGFTPRQV

-122 VSSSRVTRHKLDVS
+122 ASSSRLTRHELLVTDEA
-136 SKVQVKALL
+136 QVEALL
-145 RRCALLYLSSDD
+145 KRCVLLYLTSDD
-157 IADGVPTPSF
+157 IANVVSPLTL
-167 LDRIRHGF
+167 LDRMRHGF
-175 DIETVHET
+175 DIETERET
-183 REATNQMAGLFES
+183 RVASQQMADLFES
-196 LAKAGMSEAQIS
+196 LKKARMSEAQIS

-258 LLNTKPSGASAVADA
+258 LLNKKPSGASAVADA

-286 MLAEKVPLPV
+286 MFADAVPLPA
-296 EKMSGALAKTFRQQL
+296 EMSGAVAKTFRQQL
-311 LAASER
+311 LATSER

-349 EEDVLETLNP
+349 EEDVLKTLNP
-359 LFLDELREKFTGA
+359 LFLDELRDKLTNA
-372 EGTVDESTRLR
+372 VDKSDELTRLR
-383 NLRRELANIRFID
+383 NLRRELANIRFMD

-417 DILTRLRD
+417 DVLVRMRD
-425 TGQLNVINRDGQYEY
+425 LNELDTKFAYNKHGESSLMLGEAGARQGPINR
-440 AFLVGPAGVSNS
+440 V
-452 ARIGARSIEPQ
+452 RSLEPM
-463 VTINHFYGLELDP
+463 VTIDNFYGLELDP

-487 LMERQMDQEM
+487 LVERQMDQKM
-497 MKEFGRAPSRLPL
+497 MEEFGYAPVRLPL
-510 AHSAHIFEGD
+510 AHSAHILEGD

-527 ASGEQVDRD
+527 TSGEQMDRD

-549 DGKRVYIAG
+549 DGVRVYIAG

-573 EEKKAKERGM
+573 EEKKAKECGM
-583 CLAWG
+583 RLAWG

-600 WFAKAARYLKTLQ
+600 WFAKAARYLKNLQ
-613 EQTEALGAKVVPGDF
+613 EQSESLGVGEVPGEF
-628 AFVSTNSIVQGLPVA
+628 AFVSTNSIVQGKPVP
-643 SLFIPLFRDGW
+643 SLFGPLFRDGW
-654 RIKFAYRSFP
+654 RIKFAYRTFP
-664 WESEATGK
+664 WKSEATGK

-681 FTRSEATVTTDGK
+681 FTRSEVPEK
-694 KMKEVRVFDY
+694 RSVRVFDY
-704 DWSTRRTVEQDS
+704 DWATRRTVEQES
-716 VHFLNAYLVEGPNV
+716 AHSLNAYLVSDGLNV
-730 LVEKRSKPLSYQLP
+730 LVKDRSKPLSSLIP
-744 LAYFGSKP
+744 AAVRGSQST
-752 VDNGNLIVESED
+752 DDGNLIVKVED
-764 YPVVVTD
+764 YPKFAAD

-787 VQGLER
+787 IQGLER
-793 WCLWLEDA
+793 WCLWLEGA
-801 SEEEIASSS
+801 SKEEIASSP

-815 VEANREWRSAQTQTG
+815 VEKNREWRSAQPQGG
-830 DAYKLRDIPHLMRP
+830 DAYMLRDIPHRMRP
-844 NKARPVEPY
+844 NKARPLTSY
-853 VCIPSVVSANRP
+853 VCIPRHVSADRP
-865 IFTVKRF
+865 YFTVKYLP
-872 SADTIASNATFTALD
+872 AEAIASDAVFMATD
-887 PDGFLFGLISSSM
+887 PDGLAFAIISSSM
-900 FIIWQRTV
+900 FIAWQRAI
-908 GGQLKSDLRFS
+908 GGQIKSDLRFA

-957 AGEPVS
+957 EDEPVP
-963 LADMY
+963 LETLY
-968 ASLATMNPALRA
+968 ESLATMDPALRA

-1021 AAMPA
+1021 AAKPA
-1026 KKPRARR
+1026 KKPRARK

>member
-1 MDVEWPGRNPE
+1 MAVVWPDDDLDQARSY
-12 RAEHFLVE
+12 LVE
-20 GRLGEFFTKSLRWN
+20 GRLGDFFVESLGWDE
-34 KPKQSEYPDQSV
+34 SDLGASSV
-46 EIQESQKS
+46 ETVKVDDPLVPSG
-54 EQPEVLLLKCVAE
+54 VLKVECVAA
-67 QSGIPVWVCQV
+67 QSGIPVWVCRV
-78 DCIPSAPQQ
+78 DRIPSNTSQL
-87 AEVSRKLRFLSQYYL
+87 EVDRTLRALSMHRL
-102 CIYVQENAGHVQSQI
+102 CIFVQEGVGFTPRQV

-122 VSSSRVTRHKLDVS
+122 ASSSRLTRHELLVTDEA
-136 SKVQVKALL
+136 QVEALL
-145 RRCALLYLSSDD
+145 ERCALLYLTSDD
-157 IADGVPTPSF
+157 IANGVSILGL
-167 LDRIRHGF
+167 LDRMRRGF
-175 DIETVHET
+175 DVETVNET
-183 REATNQMAGLFES
+183 RVASNQMAGLFES

-258 LLNTKPSGASAVADA
+258 LLNKKPSGASAVADA

-286 MLAEKVPLPV
+286 MFADAVPLPA
-296 EKMSGALAKTFRQQL
+296 EMSGAVAKTFRQQL
-311 LAASER
+311 LATSER

-341 KMGEHYTS
+341 EMGEHYTS
-349 EEDVLETLNP
+349 EEDVLKTLNP
-359 LFLDELREKFTGA
+359 LFLDELRDKLTNA
-372 EGTVDESTRLR
+372 VDKSDEPTRLR
-383 NLRRELANIRFID
+383 NLRRELANIRFMD

-410 ELRKLEL
+410 EMRKLEL
-417 DILTRLRD
+417 DILVRLRNL
-425 TGQLNVINRDGQYEY
+425 GQIDESELGS
-440 AFLVGPAGVSNS
+440 LVVGTAGVSEGV
-452 ARIGARSIEPQ
+452 RKRARSIEPL
-463 VTINHFYGLELDP
+463 VTIDNFYGLELDP

-487 LMERQMDQEM
+487 LVERQMDQKM
-497 MKEFGRAPSRLPL
+497 MEEFGYAPVRLPL
-510 AHSAHIFEGD
+510 AHSAHILEGD
-520 ALTEIDP
+520 ALTEVDP
-527 ASGEQVDRD
+527 DSGEQVDRD
-536 WSKVLPVTAQDVA
+536 WSKVLPVTVQDVA
-549 DGKRVYIAG
+549 DGVRVYIAG
-558 NPPFAGQGKKGTEGT
+558 NPPFVGQAKKGDEQDL
-573 EEKKAKERGM
+573 GM
-583 CLAWG
+583 RLAWG

-613 EQTEALGAKVVPGDF
+613 EQAAEAIKVKVVPGDF
-628 AFVSTNSIVQGLPVA
+628 AFVSTNSIVQGQPVP
-643 SLFIPLFRDGW
+643 SLFGPLFRDGW
-654 RIKFAYRSFP
+654 RLKFAYRTFP

-681 FTRSEATVTTDGK
+681 FTRSEVSEK
-694 KMKEVRVFDY
+694 RSVRVFDY
-704 DWSTRRTVEQDS
+704 DWSTRRTVEQEP
-716 VHFLNAYLVEGPNV
+716 VHALNAYLVEGPNV
-730 LVEKRSKPLSYQLP
+730 LVGKRSKPLSSLIP
-744 LAYFGSKP
+744 EVVRGSQP
-752 VDNGNLIVESED
+752 TDGGNLIVEVED
-764 YPVVVTD
+764 YPVVAAD

-801 SEEEIASSS
+801 SEEKIASSP

-815 VEANREWRSAQTQTG
+815 VEGVVHMRVQSTKKVTQELAQT
-830 DAYKLRDIPHLMRP
+830 PHLFGEMRQP
-844 NKARPVEPY
+844 LDPY
-853 VCIPSVVSANRP
+853 VCIPRVVSANRP

-872 SADTIASNATFTALD
+872 SADTIASDATFTALD
-887 PDGFLFGLISSSM
+887 PDGFLFALISSSM

-927 PLPEISEEQRRKVIA
+927 PLPQISEDQRRKVIA

-963 LADMY
+963 LAEMY
-968 ASLATMNPALRA
+968 ASLATMDPALRA

-1021 AAMPA
+1021 AAKPA

>member
-1 MDVEWPGRNPE
+1 MAVVWPDDDLDQARSY
-12 RAEHFLVE
+12 LVE
-20 GRLGEFFTKSLRWN
+20 GRLGDFFRESLGWDESDLGDSSFQTVKVDDPLVPSGVLN
-34 KPKQSEYPDQSV
+34 V
-46 EIQESQKS
+46 E
-54 EQPEVLLLKCVAE
+54 CVAA
-67 QSGIPVWVCQV
+67 QSGIPVWVCRV
-78 DCIPSAPQQ
+78 DRIPSNTSQL
-87 AEVSRKLRFLSQYYL
+87 EVDRTLRALSMHRL
-102 CIYVQENAGHVQSQI
+102 CIFVQEGVGFTPRQV

-122 VSSSRVTRHKLDVS
+122 ASSSRLTRHELLVTDEA
-136 SKVQVKALL
+136 QVEALL
-145 RRCALLYLSSDD
+145 ERCALLYLTSDD
-157 IADGVPTPSF
+157 IANGVSILGL
-167 LDRIRHGF
+167 LDRMRRGF
-175 DIETVHET
+175 DVETVNET
-183 REATNQMAGLFES
+183 RVASNQMAGLFES

-258 LLNTKPSGASAVADA
+258 LLNKKPSGASAVADA

-286 MLAEKVPLPV
+286 MFADAVPLPA
-296 EKMSGALAKTFRQQL
+296 EMSGAVAKTFRQQL
-311 LAASER
+311 LATSER

-341 KMGEHYTS
+341 EMGEHYTS
-349 EEDVLETLNP
+349 EEDVLKTLGP
-359 LFLDELREKFTGA
+359 LFLDELRDKLTNA
-372 EGTVDESTRLR
+372 EDKSDEPTRLR
-383 NLRRELANIRFID
+383 NLRRELANIRFMD

-417 DILTRLRD
+417 DVLVRLRNL
-425 TGQLNVINRDGQYEY
+425 GQIDESELGS
-440 AFLVGPAGVSNS
+440 LVVGTAGVSEGV
-452 ARIGARSIEPQ
+452 RKRARSIEPL
-463 VTINHFYGLELDP
+463 VTIDNFYGLELDP

-487 LMERQMDQEM
+487 LVERQMDQKM
-497 MKEFGRAPSRLPL
+497 MEEFGYAPVRLPL
-510 AHSAHIFEGD
+510 AHSAHILEGD
-520 ALTEIDP
+520 ALTEIDEV
-527 ASGEQVDRD
+527 SGEQVDRD

-549 DGKRVYIAG
+549 NAVRVYIAG
-558 NPPFAGQGKKGTEGT
+558 NPPFVGQAKKGDEQDL
-573 EEKKAKERGM
+573 GM
-583 CLAWG
+583 RLAWG

-613 EQTEALGAKVVPGDF
+613 EQAETPDAKVVPGDF
-628 AFVSTNSIVQGLPVA
+628 AFVSTNSIVQGQPVP
-643 SLFIPLFRDGW
+643 SLFGPLFRDGW
-654 RIKFAYRSFP
+654 RLKFAYRTFP

-681 FTRSEATVTTDGK
+681 FTRSKVSEKSRT
-694 KMKEVRVFDY
+694 VRVFDY
-704 DWSTRRTVEQDS
+704 DWSTRRTVEQEP
-716 VHFLNAYLVEGPNV
+716 VHALNAYLVEGPNV
-730 LVEKRSKPLSYQLP
+730 LVEKRSTPLSSQLP
-744 LAYFGSKP
+744 LTYFGSKP
-752 VDNGNLIVESED
+752 VDGGNLIVEVED
-764 YPVVVTD
+764 YPTVTAD
-771 PVAARYLR
+771 PVATRYLR
-779 PFVGAKEL
+779 PFRMGKEL
-787 VQGLER
+787 VRGLDR

-801 SEEEIASSS
+801 SEEEIASSP
-810 VLSAR
+810 VLNAR
-815 VEANREWRSAQTQTG
+815 VEANRGWRSSQPQKG

-844 NKARPVEPY
+844 NKARPLEPY
-853 VCIPSVVSANRP
+853 VGIPRVVSDNRP
-865 IFTVKRF
+865 YYTVKPL
-872 SADTIASNATFTALD
+872 SPEVIAGDKVYTAID
-887 PDGFLFGLISSSM
+887 PDGFLFAVISSSM
-900 FIIWQRTV
+900 FITWQRAV
-908 GGQLKSDLRFS
+908 GGRLKSDLSFS

-927 PLPEISEEQRRKVIA
+927 PLPQISEEQRRKVIA

-968 ASLATMNPALRA
+968 ASLATMDPALRA

-1002 EARLKILFERY
+1002 AKRLEILFDRY

-1021 AAMPA
+1021 AAKPA

>member
-1 MDVEWPGRNPE
+1 MAVVWPDDDLDQARSY
-12 RAEHFLVE
+12 LVE
-20 GRLGEFFTKSLRWN
+20 GRLGDFFRESLGWDE
-34 KPKQSEYPDQSV
+34 SDLGDSSFQSV
-46 EIQESQKS
+46 KVNDPLVPSG
-54 EQPEVLLLKCVAE
+54 VLNVECVAA
-67 QSGIPVWVCQV
+67 QSGIPAWVCRV
-78 DCIPSAPQQ
+78 DRIPSNTSQL
-87 AEVSRKLRFLSQYYL
+87 EVDRTLRALSMHRL
-102 CIYVQENAGHVQSQI
+102 CIFVQEGVGFTPRQV

-122 VSSSRVTRHKLDVS
+122 ASSSRLTRHELLVTDEA
-136 SKVQVKALL
+136 QVEALL
-145 RRCALLYLSSDD
+145 ERCALLYLTSDD
-157 IADGVPTPSF
+157 IANGVSILDL
-167 LDRIRHGF
+167 LDRMRRGF
-175 DIETVHET
+175 DVETVNET
-183 REATNQMAGLFES
+183 RVASNQMADLFES
-196 LAKAGMSEAQIS
+196 LVKAGMSEAQIS

-231 SNSFERMIRGTH
+231 SNSFERMIRDTH

-258 LLNTKPSGASAVADA
+258 LLNKKPSGASAVADA

-286 MLAEKVPLPV
+286 MFADVVPLPA
-296 EKMSGALAKTFRQQL
+296 EMSGAVAKTFRQQL
-311 LAASER
+311 LATSER

-341 KMGEHYTS
+341 EMGEHYTS
-349 EEDVLETLNP
+349 EEDVLKTLGP
-359 LFLDELREKFTGA
+359 LFLDELRDKFTGA
-372 EGTVDESTRLR
+372 EEKSDEVTRLR

-410 ELRKLEL
+410 EMRKLEL
-417 DILTRLRD
+417 DVLVRLRNL
-425 TGQLNVINRDGQYEY
+425 GQIDESELSS
-440 AFLVGPAGVSNS
+440 LVVGKAGVSEDV
-452 ARIGARSIEPQ
+452 RKRARSIEPL
-463 VTINHFYGLELDP
+463 VTIDNFYGLELDP

-487 LMERQMDQEM
+487 LVERQMDQKM
-497 MKEFGRAPSRLPL
+497 MEDFGYAPVRLPL
-510 AHSAHIFEGD
+510 SHSAHILEGD
-520 ALTEIDP
+520 ALTEVNP
-527 ASGEQVDRD
+527 ASGERVDRD

-549 DGKRVYIAG
+549 DGVRVYIAG
-558 NPPFAGQGKKGTEGT
+558 NPPFVGQAKKGD
-573 EEKKAKERGM
+573 AQDQGM
-583 CLAWG
+583 RLAWG

-600 WFAKAARYLKTLQ
+600 WLAKAARYLKTLQ
-613 EQTEALGAKVVPGDF
+613 EQTEALDVKVVPGDF
-628 AFVSTNSIVQGLPVA
+628 AFVSTNSIVQGQPVA
-643 SLFIPLFRDGW
+643 SLFAPLFRDGW
-654 RIKFAYRSFP
+654 RIKFAYRTFP
-664 WESEATGK
+664 WVSEAAGK

-681 FTRSEATVTTDGK
+681 FTRSAAPEKSRT
-694 KMKEVRVFDY
+694 VRVFDY
-704 DWSTRRTVEQDS
+704 DWSTRRTVEQEP
-716 VHFLNAYLVEGPNV
+716 VHALNAYLVEGPNV
-730 LVEKRSKPLSYQLP
+730 LAEKRSKPLSSLIP
-744 LAYFGSKP
+744 EVVRGSQP
-752 VDNGNLIVESED
+752 TDGGNLIVEVED
-764 YPVVVTD
+764 YPVVAAD
-771 PVAARYLR
+771 PVAVRYLR

-801 SEEEIASSS
+801 SEEEIASSP

-815 VEANREWRSAQTQTG
+815 VEANREWRSAQPQKG

-927 PLPEISEEQRRKVIA
+927 PLPQISEEQRRKVIA

-968 ASLATMNPALRA
+968 ASLATMDPALRA

-990 VAFGASRRCSSD
+990 VAFGATRRCSSD

-1021 AAMPA
+1021 AAKPA

>member
-1 MDVEWPGRNPE
+1 MAVVWPDDDLDQARSY
-12 RAEHFLVE
+12 LVE
-20 GRLGEFFTKSLRWN
+20 GRLGDFFRESLGWDESDLGDSSFQTVKVDDPLVPSGVLN
-34 KPKQSEYPDQSV
+34 VECVSV
-46 EIQESQKS
+46 
-54 EQPEVLLLKCVAE
+54 
-67 QSGIPVWVCQV
+67 QSGIPVWVCRV
-78 DCIPSAPQQ
+78 DRIPSNTSQL
-87 AEVSRKLRFLSQYYL
+87 EVDRKLRTLSMHRL
-102 CIYVQENAGHVQSQI
+102 CIFVQEGTGFTPRQV

-122 VSSSRVTRHKLDVS
+122 ASSSRLTRHELLVTDEA
-136 SKVQVKALL
+136 QVEALL
-145 RRCALLYLSSDD
+145 ERCALLYLTAED
-157 IADGVPTPSF
+157 IANVVSPLAL
-167 LDRIRHGF
+167 LDRMRRGF
-175 DIETVHET
+175 DVETVNET
-183 REATNQMAGLFES
+183 RVASNQMAGLFES

-286 MLAEKVPLPV
+286 MFADAVPLPA
-296 EKMSGALAKTFRQQL
+296 EMSGAVAKTFRQQL
-311 LAASER
+311 LATSER

-341 KMGEHYTS
+341 EMGEHYTS
-349 EEDVLETLNP
+349 EEDVLKTLNP
-359 LFLDELREKFTGA
+359 LFLDELRDKLTNA
-372 EGTVDESTRLR
+372 VDKSDEPTRLR

-410 ELRKLEL
+410 EMRKLEL
-417 DILTRLRD
+417 DILVRLRNL
-425 TGQLNVINRDGQYEY
+425 GQIDESELGS
-440 AFLVGPAGVSNS
+440 LVVGTAGVSEGV
-452 ARIGARSIEPQ
+452 RKRARSIEPL
-463 VTINHFYGLELDP
+463 VTIDNFYGLELDP

-487 LMERQMDQEM
+487 LVERQMDQKM
-497 MKEFGRAPSRLPL
+497 MEEFGYAPVRLPL
-510 AHSAHIFEGD
+510 AHSAHILEGD
-520 ALTEIDP
+520 ALTEVDP
-527 ASGEQVDRD
+527 ASGERVDRD

-549 DGKRVYIAG
+549 DGVRVYIAG
-558 NPPFAGQGKKGTEGT
+558 NPPFVGQAKKGD
-573 EEKKAKERGM
+573 AQDQGM
-583 CLAWG
+583 RLAWG

-613 EQTEALGAKVVPGDF
+613 EQAETPDAKVVPGDF
-628 AFVSTNSIVQGLPVA
+628 AFVSTNSIVQGQPVP
-643 SLFIPLFRDGW
+643 SLFGPLFRDGW
-654 RIKFAYRSFP
+654 RLKFAYRTFP

-681 FTRSEATVTTDGK
+681 FTRSEVSEK
-694 KMKEVRVFDY
+694 RSVRVFDY
-704 DWSTRRTVEQDS
+704 DWSTRRTVEQEP
-716 VHFLNAYLVEGPNV
+716 VHALNAYLVEGPNV
-730 LVEKRSKPLSYQLP
+730 LVKKRSKPLSAQLP

-752 VDNGNLIVESED
+752 TDGGNLIVEVED
-764 YPVVVTD
+764 YPIVAAD

-779 PFVGAKEL
+779 PFRMGKEL

-793 WCLWLEDA
+793 WCLWLEEA
-801 SEEEIASSS
+801 AEEEIASSP
-810 VLSAR
+810 VLSTR
-815 VEANREWRSAQTQTG
+815 VAAVAEMRSQSTKKATQLKAATPHLFDENHQPT
-830 DAYKLRDIPHLMRP
+830 DAYVGIPR
-844 NKARPVEPY
+844 
-853 VCIPSVVSANRP
+853 VVSELRP
-865 IFTVKRF
+865 YYTVARL
-872 SADTIASNATFTALD
+872 SPEVIAGDQNFTAID
-887 PDGFLFGLISSSM
+887 PDSFLFALISSSM
-900 FIIWQRTV
+900 FITWQRAI
-908 GGQLKSDLRFS
+908 GGQLESRLRFS

-927 PLPEISEEQRRKVIA
+927 PLPEVSEEQRQKIIA

-957 AGEPVS
+957 AGKTVS
-963 LADMY
+963 LAEMY
-968 ASLATMNPALRA
+968 ASLATMDPALRA

-990 VAFGASRRCSSD
+990 VAFGASRRCASD

-1021 AAMPA
+1021 AAKPA

>member
-1 MDVEWPGRNPE
+1 MAVVWPDDDLDQARSY
-12 RAEHFLVE
+12 LVE
-20 GRLGEFFTKSLRWN
+20 GRLGDFFRESLGWDG
-34 KPKQSEYPDQSV
+34 SDLGDSSFQSV
-46 EIQESQKS
+46 KVDDPLVPSG
-54 EQPEVLLLKCVAE
+54 VLNVECVSV
-67 QSGIPVWVCQV
+67 QSGIPVWVCRV
-78 DCIPSAPQQ
+78 DRIPSNTSQL
-87 AEVSRKLRFLSQYYL
+87 EVDRKLRTLSMHRL
-102 CIYVQENAGHVQSQI
+102 CIFVQEGTGFTPRQV

-122 VSSSRVTRHKLDVS
+122 ASSSRLTRHELLVTDEA
-136 SKVQVKALL
+136 QVEALL
-145 RRCALLYLSSDD
+145 ERCALLYLTAED
-157 IADGVPTPSF
+157 IANVVSPLAL
-167 LDRIRHGF
+167 LDRMRRGF
-175 DIETVHET
+175 DVETVNET
-183 REATNQMAGLFES
+183 RVASNQMAGLFES

-231 SNSFERMIRGTH
+231 SNSFERMVRGTH

-258 LLNTKPSGASAVADA
+258 LLNKKPAGASAVADA

-286 MLAEKVPLPV
+286 MFADAVPLPA
-296 EKMSGALAKTFRQQL
+296 EMSGAVAKTFRQQL
-311 LAASER
+311 LATSER

-341 KMGEHYTS
+341 EMGEHYTS
-349 EEDVLETLNP
+349 EEDVLKTLNP
-359 LFLDELREKFTGA
+359 LFLDELRDKLTNA
-372 EGTVDESTRLR
+372 VDKSDEPTRLR
-383 NLRRELANIRFID
+383 NLRRELANIRFMD

-410 ELRKLEL
+410 EMRKLEL
-417 DILTRLRD
+417 DILVRLRNL
-425 TGQLNVINRDGQYEY
+425 GQIDESELGS
-440 AFLVGPAGVSNS
+440 LVVGTAGVSEGV
-452 ARIGARSIEPQ
+452 RKRARSIEPL
-463 VTINHFYGLELDP
+463 VTIDNFYGLELDP

-487 LMERQMDQEM
+487 LVERQMDQKM
-497 MKEFGRAPSRLPL
+497 MEEFGYAPVRLPL
-510 AHSAHIFEGD
+510 AHSAHILEGD
-520 ALTEIDP
+520 ALTEIDEV
-527 ASGEQVDRD
+527 SGERVDRD

-549 DGKRVYIAG
+549 DGVRVYIAG
-558 NPPFAGQGKKGTEGT
+558 NPPFVGQAKKGD
-573 EEKKAKERGM
+573 AQDQGM
-583 CLAWG
+583 RLAWG

-613 EQTEALGAKVVPGDF
+613 EQTEELGVTDVPGDF
-628 AFVSTNSIVQGLPVA
+628 AFVSTNSIVQGQPVA
-643 SLFIPLFRDGW
+643 SLFAPLFRDGW
-654 RIKFAYRSFP
+654 RIKFAYRTFP
-664 WESEATGK
+664 WVSEAAGK

-681 FTRSEATVTTDGK
+681 FTRSEVP
-694 KMKEVRVFDY
+694 ERRSVRVFDY
-704 DWSTRRTVEQDS
+704 DWSIRRTVEQEP
-716 VHFLNAYLVEGPNV
+716 VHALNAYLVEGPNV
-730 LVEKRSKPLSYQLP
+730 LVEKRSKPLSSLIP
-744 LAYFGSKP
+744 EVVRGSQP
-752 VDNGNLIVESED
+752 TDGGNLIVEVED
-764 YPVVVTD
+764 YPVVAAD

-801 SEEEIASSS
+801 SEEEIASSP

-815 VEANREWRSAQTQTG
+815 VEAVSHMRMLSTKKATRDLAQT
-830 DAYKLRDIPHLMRP
+830 PHLFGEMRQ
-844 NKARPVEPY
+844 PVEAY

-865 IFTVKRF
+865 FFTVKHF
-872 SADTIASNATFTALD
+872 SPETITSNLAFTAID
-887 PDGFLFGLISSSM
+887 PDGFLFALLSSSM
-900 FIIWQRTV
+900 LITWQRTV

-927 PLPEISEEQRRKVIA
+927 PLPQISEEQRRKVIA

-968 ASLATMNPALRA
+968 ASLASMDPALRA

-990 VAFGASRRCSSD
+990 VAFGASRRCASD
-1002 EARLKILFERY
+1002 EARLKILFECY

-1021 AAMPA
+1021 AAKPA
-1026 KKPRARR
+1026 KKPRARK

>member
-1 MDVEWPGRNPE
+1 MAVTWPDSKYEAARGYLVGAQIKDFFVES
-12 RAEHFLVE
+12 
-20 GRLGEFFTKSLRWN
+20 LGWDSPRRGAYKT
-34 KPKQSEYPDQSV
+34 QSV
-46 EIQESQKS
+46 KVDDPLVPSG
-54 EQPEVLLLKCVAE
+54 VLNVECVAA
-67 QSGIPVWVCQV
+67 QSGIPVWVCRV
-78 DCIPSAPQQ
+78 DRIPSNTSQL
-87 AEVSRKLRFLSQYYL
+87 EVDRTLRALSMHRL
-102 CIYVQENAGHVQSQI
+102 CIFVQEGVGFTPRQV

-122 VSSSRVTRHKLDVS
+122 ASSSRLTRHELLVTDEA
-136 SKVQVKALL
+136 QVEALL
-145 RRCALLYLSSDD
+145 ERCALLYLTSDD
-157 IADGVPTPSF
+157 IVNGVSILGL
-167 LDRIRHGF
+167 LDRMRRGF
-175 DIETVHET
+175 DVETVNET
-183 REATNQMAGLFES
+183 RFASNQMAGLFES
-196 LAKAGMSEAQIS
+196 LAKADMSEAQIS

-258 LLNTKPSGASAVADA
+258 LLNKKPSGASAVADA

-286 MLAEKVPLPV
+286 MFADAVPLPA
-296 EKMSGALAKTFRQQL
+296 EMSGAVAKTFRQQL
-311 LAASER
+311 LATSER

-341 KMGEHYTS
+341 EMGEHYTS
-349 EEDVLETLNP
+349 EEDVLKTLNP
-359 LFLDELREKFTGA
+359 LFLDELRDKLTNA
-372 EGTVDESTRLR
+372 EDKSDEPTRLR

-410 ELRKLEL
+410 EMRKLEL
-417 DILTRLRD
+417 DVLVRLRNL
-425 TGQLNVINRDGQYEY
+425 GQIDESELGS
-440 AFLVGPAGVSNS
+440 LVVGTAGVSEGVHK
-452 ARIGARSIEPQ
+452 RARSIEPL
-463 VTINHFYGLELDP
+463 VTIDNFYGLELDP

-487 LMERQMDQEM
+487 LVERQMDQKM
-497 MKEFGRAPSRLPL
+497 MEEFGYAPVRLPL
-510 AHSAHIFEGD
+510 AHSAHILEGD
-520 ALTEIDP
+520 ALTEVDE
-527 ASGEQVDRD
+527 ASGERVDRD

-549 DGKRVYIAG
+549 NGVRVYIAG
-558 NPPFAGQGKKGTEGT
+558 NPPFVGQAKKGDEQDL
-573 EEKKAKERGM
+573 GM
-583 CLAWG
+583 RLAWG

-613 EQTEALGAKVVPGDF
+613 EQAETPDAKVVPGDF
-628 AFVSTNSIVQGLPVA
+628 AFVSTNSIVQGQPVP
-643 SLFIPLFRDGW
+643 SLFGPLFRDGW
-654 RIKFAYRSFP
+654 RLKFAYRTFP

-681 FTRSEATVTTDGK
+681 FTRSEVSEK
-694 KMKEVRVFDY
+694 RSVRVFDY
-704 DWSTRRTVEQDS
+704 DWSTRRTVEQEP
-716 VHFLNAYLVEGPNV
+716 VHALNAYLVEGPNV
-730 LVEKRSKPLSYQLP
+730 LVGKRSKPLSSLIP
-744 LAYFGSKP
+744 EVVRGSQP
-752 VDNGNLIVESED
+752 TDGGNLIVEVED
-764 YPVVVTD
+764 YPVVAAD

-801 SEEEIASSS
+801 SEEKIASSP

-815 VEANREWRSAQTQTG
+815 VEGVVHMRVQSTKKVTQELAQT
-830 DAYKLRDIPHLMRP
+830 PHLFGEMRQP
-844 NKARPVEPY
+844 LDPY
-853 VCIPSVVSANRP
+853 VCIPRVVSANRP

-872 SADTIASNATFTALD
+872 SADTIASDATFTALD
-887 PDGFLFGLISSSM
+887 PDGFLFALISSSM

-927 PLPEISEEQRRKVIA
+927 PLPQISEDQRRKVIA
-942 AGRKVLAAREAIEER
+942 AGRKVLAAREAIEEH

-963 LADMY
+963 LAEMY
-968 ASLATMNPALRA
+968 ASLATMDPALRA

-1002 EARLKILFERY
+1002 AKRLEILFERY

-1021 AAMPA
+1021 AAKPA

>member
-1 MDVEWPGRNPE
+1 MAVVWPDDDLDQARSY
-12 RAEHFLVE
+12 LVE
-20 GRLGEFFTKSLRWN
+20 GRLGDFFTESLGWDG
-34 KPKQSEYPDQSV
+34 SDLGDSSFQSV
-46 EIQESQKS
+46 KVDDPLVPSG
-54 EQPEVLLLKCVAE
+54 VLNVECVSV
-67 QSGIPVWVCQV
+67 QSGIPVWVCRV
-78 DCIPSAPQQ
+78 DRIPSNTSQL
-87 AEVSRKLRFLSQYYL
+87 EVDRKLRTLSMHRL
-102 CIYVQENAGHVQSQI
+102 CIFVQEGTGFTPRQV

-122 VSSSRVTRHKLDVS
+122 ASSSRLTRHELLVTDEA
-136 SKVQVKALL
+136 QVEALL
-145 RRCALLYLSSDD
+145 ERCALLYLAAED
-157 IADGVPTPSF
+157 IANVVSPLAL
-167 LDRIRHGF
+167 LDRMRRGF
-175 DIETVHET
+175 DVETVNET
-183 REATNQMAGLFES
+183 RVASNQMAGLFES
-196 LAKAGMSEAQIS
+196 LAKAGMSEDQIS

-258 LLNTKPSGASAVADA
+258 LLNKKPSGASAVADA

-286 MLAEKVPLPV
+286 MFADAVPLPA
-296 EKMSGALAKTFRQQL
+296 EMSGAVAKTFRQQL
-311 LAASER
+311 LATSER

-341 KMGEHYTS
+341 EMGEHYTS
-349 EEDVLETLNP
+349 EEDVLKTLNL
-359 LFLDELREKFTGA
+359 LFLDELRDKLTNA
-372 EGTVDESTRLR
+372 VDKSDEPTRLR
-383 NLRRELANIRFID
+383 NLRRELANIRFMD

-410 ELRKLEL
+410 EMRKLEL
-417 DILTRLRD
+417 DILVRLRNL
-425 TGQLNVINRDGQYEY
+425 GQIDESELGS
-440 AFLVGPAGVSNS
+440 LVVGTAGVSEGV
-452 ARIGARSIEPQ
+452 RKRARSIEPL
-463 VTINHFYGLELDP
+463 VTIDNFYGLELDP

-487 LMERQMDQEM
+487 LVERQMDQKM
-497 MKEFGRAPSRLPL
+497 MEEFGYAPVRLPL
-510 AHSAHIFEGD
+510 AHSAHILEGD
-520 ALTEIDP
+520 ALTEIDEV
-527 ASGEQVDRD
+527 SGERVDRD

-549 DGKRVYIAG
+549 DGVRVYIAG
-558 NPPFAGQGKKGTEGT
+558 NPPFVGQAKKGDEQDL
-573 EEKKAKERGM
+573 GM
-583 CLAWG
+583 RLAWG

-613 EQTEALGAKVVPGDF
+613 EQTEALDVKVVPGDF
-628 AFVSTNSIVQGLPVA
+628 AFVSTNSIVQGQPVP
-643 SLFIPLFRDGW
+643 SLFGPLFRDGW
-654 RIKFAYRSFP
+654 RLKFAYRSFP
-664 WESEATGK
+664 WESEAAGK

-681 FTRSEATVTTDGK
+681 FTRSEVPEK
-694 KMKEVRVFDY
+694 RSVRVFDY
-704 DWSTRRTVEQDS
+704 DWSTRRTVEQEP
-716 VHFLNAYLVEGPNV
+716 VHALNAYLVEGPNV
-730 LVEKRSKPLSYQLP
+730 LVEKRSKPLSSQLP
-744 LAYFGSKP
+744 LTYFGSKP
-752 VDNGNLIVESED
+752 VDGGNLIVEVED
-764 YPVVVTD
+764 YPVVAAD
-771 PVAARYLR
+771 PMAARYLR

-793 WCLWLEDA
+793 WCLWLDDA
-801 SEEEIASSS
+801 SEEEIASSP

-815 VEANREWRSAQTQTG
+815 VEAVAHMRMQSTKKATQELAQT
-830 DAYKLRDIPHLMRP
+830 PHLFGEMRQP
-844 NKARPVEPY
+844 LEAY
-853 VCIPSVVSANRP
+853 VCIPSVVSEKRP
-865 IFTVKRF
+865 FFTVKHF
-872 SADTIASNATFTALD
+872 SPETITSNLAFTAID
-887 PDGFLFGLISSSM
+887 PDGFLFALLSSSM
-900 FIIWQRTV
+900 LITWQRAI
-908 GGQLKSDLRFS
+908 GGQLESRLRFS

-927 PLPEISEEQRRKVIA
+927 PLPQISEEQRRKVIA

-968 ASLATMNPALRA
+968 ASLASMDPALRA

-1021 AAMPA
+1021 AAKPA

>member
-1 MDVEWPGRNPE
+1 MAVEWPDDDLDQARSY
-12 RAEHFLVE
+12 LVE
-20 GRLGEFFTKSLRWN
+20 GRLRDFFVESLGWDE
-34 KPKQSEYPDQSV
+34 SDLGASSV
-46 EIQESQKS
+46 QTVKVDDPLVPSG
-54 EQPEVLLLKCVAE
+54 VLKLECVAA
-67 QSGIPVWVCQV
+67 QSGIPVWVCRV
-78 DCIPSAPQQ
+78 DRIPSNTSQL
-87 AEVSRKLRFLSQYYL
+87 EVDRALRALSMHRL
-102 CIYVQENAGHVQSQI
+102 CIFVQEGTGFTPRQV

-122 VSSSRVTRHKLDVS
+122 TSSSRLTRHELLVTDEA
-136 SKVQVKALL
+136 QVEALL
-145 RRCALLYLSSDD
+145 KRCALLYLTSGD
-157 IADGVPTPSF
+157 ITNGVSVLT
-167 LDRIRHGF
+167 LLERMRRGF
-175 DIETVHET
+175 DIETFKET
-183 REATNQMAGLFES
+183 RDASNQMAGLFES
-196 LAKAGMSEAQIS
+196 LAKAGMSDEQQIS
-208 TVMARLLFLL
+208 TVMARLLFVL
-218 FADDTQMWSESED
+218 FADDTQMWSEGEE
-231 SNSFERMIRGTH
+231 SNSFERMVRGTH
-243 QEGTDLAQ
+243 REGTDLAQ

-258 LLNTKPSGASAVADA
+258 LLNTKPSGASAVAEA

-286 MLAEKVPLPV
+286 MFAQAVPIPDA
-296 EKMSGALAKTFRQQL
+296 MSGTLAKTFRQQL

-335 DAKTRR
+335 DEETRR
-341 KMGEHYTS
+341 EMGEHYTS
-349 EEDVLETLNP
+349 EEDVLKTLNP
-359 LFLDELREKFTGA
+359 LFLDELRDKLTNA
-372 EGTVDESTRLR
+372 VDKSDEPTRLR
-383 NLRRELANIRFID
+383 NLRRELANIRFMD

-417 DILTRLRD
+417 DILVRLRD
-425 TGQLNVINRDGQYEY
+425 LGVLDESELSS
-440 AFLVGPAGVSNS
+440 LVVGKAGVSEDE
-452 ARIGARSIEPQ
+452 RKRARSIEPL
-463 VTINHFYGLELDP
+463 VTIDNFYGLELDA

-487 LMERQMDQEM
+487 LVERQMDQKM
-497 MKEFGRAPSRLPL
+497 MEEFGYAPVRLPL
-510 AHSAHIFEGD
+510 AHSAHILEGD

-549 DGKRVYIAG
+549 DGVRVYIAG
-558 NPPFAGQGKKGTEGT
+558 NPPFVGQAKKGD
-573 EEKKAKERGM
+573 AQDQGM
-583 CLAWG
+583 RLAWG
-588 DDYAGYLDFATA
+588 EDYAGYLDFATA
-600 WFAKAARYLKTLQ
+600 WLAKAARYLKTLQ
-613 EQTEALGAKVVPGDF
+613 EQTEALDVKVVPGDF
-628 AFVSTNSIVQGLPVA
+628 AFVSTNSIVQGQPVA
-643 SLFIPLFRDGW
+643 SLFAPLFRDGW
-654 RIKFAYRSFP
+654 RIKFAYRTFP
-664 WESEATGK
+664 WESEAAGK

-681 FTRSEATVTTDGK
+681 FTRSEAPEKSRT
-694 KMKEVRVFDY
+694 VRVFDY
-704 DWSTRRTVEQDS
+704 DWSTRRTVEQEP
-716 VHFLNAYLVEGPNV
+716 VHTLNAYLVEGPNV
-730 LVEKRSKPLSYQLP
+730 LVEKRSKPLSSLIP
-744 LAYFGSKP
+744 EVVRGSQP
-752 VDNGNLIVESED
+752 TDGGNLIVEVED
-764 YPVVVTD
+764 YPVVTAD

-801 SEEEIASSS
+801 SEEEIASSP

-815 VEANREWRSAQTQTG
+815 VAGVVHMRVQSTKKVTQELAQT
-830 DAYKLRDIPHLMRP
+830 PHLFGEMRQP
-844 NKARPVEPY
+844 LDPY
-853 VCIPSVVSANRP
+853 VCIPRVVSANRP
-865 IFTVKRF
+865 VFTVKRF
-872 SADTIASNATFTALD
+872 SADTIASDATFTALD
-887 PDGFLFGLISSSM
+887 PDGFLFALISSSM

-968 ASLATMNPALRA
+968 ASLATMDPALRA

-990 VAFGASRRCSSD
+990 VAFGATRRCSSE

-1021 AAMPA
+1021 AAKPA

>member
-1 MDVEWPGRNPE
+1 MAVAWPD
-12 RAEHFLVE
+12 
-20 GRLGEFFTKSLRWN
+20 
-34 KPKQSEYPDQSV
+34 SEYEAARGYLVGAQIKDFFVESLGWDSPRRGAYKAQSV
-46 EIQESQKS
+46 KVDDPLVPSG
-54 EQPEVLLLKCVAE
+54 VLNVECVAA
-67 QSGIPVWVCQV
+67 QSGIPVWVCRV
-78 DCIPSAPQQ
+78 DRIPSNTSQL
-87 AEVSRKLRFLSQYYL
+87 EVDRTLRALSMHRL
-102 CIYVQENAGHVQSQI
+102 CIFVQEGVGFTPRQV

-122 VSSSRVTRHKLDVS
+122 ASSSRLTRHELLVTDEA
-136 SKVQVKALL
+136 QVDALL
-145 RRCALLYLSSDD
+145 ERCALLYLTSDD
-157 IADGVPTPSF
+157 IANGVSILGL
-167 LDRIRHGF
+167 LDRMRRGF
-175 DIETVHET
+175 DVETVNET
-183 REATNQMAGLFES
+183 RVASNQMADLFES
-196 LAKAGMSEAQIS
+196 LVKAGMSEAQIS

-231 SNSFERMIRGTH
+231 SNSFERMIRDTH

-258 LLNTKPSGASAVADA
+258 LLNKKPSGASAVADA

-286 MLAEKVPLPV
+286 MFADVVPLPA
-296 EKMSGALAKTFRQQL
+296 EMSGAVAKTFRQQL
-311 LAASER
+311 LATSER

-341 KMGEHYTS
+341 EMGEHYTS
-349 EEDVLETLNP
+349 EEDVLKTLNP
-359 LFLDELREKFTGA
+359 LFLDELRDKLTNA
-372 EGTVDESTRLR
+372 EDKSDEPTRLR

-410 ELRKLEL
+410 EMRKLEL
-417 DILTRLRD
+417 DVLVRMRDLNELDTKFAYNKHGESSLMLGEAGTRQ
-425 TGQLNVINRDGQYEY
+425 GPINRVRSLEP
-440 AFLVGPAGVSNS
+440 LV
-452 ARIGARSIEPQ
+452 SID
-463 VTINHFYGLELDP
+463 NFYGLELDP

-487 LMERQMDQEM
+487 LVERQMDQKM
-497 MKEFGRAPSRLPL
+497 MEEFGYAPVRLPL
-510 AHSAHIFEGD
+510 AHSAHILEGD
-520 ALTEIDP
+520 ALTEIDE

-536 WSKVLPVTAQDVA
+536 WSKVLPVTPQDVA
-549 DGKRVYIAG
+549 DGVRVYIAG
-558 NPPFAGQGKKGTEGT
+558 NPPFVGQAKKGD
-573 EEKKAKERGM
+573 AQDQGM
-583 CLAWG
+583 RLAWG
-588 DDYAGYLDFATA
+588 EDYAGYLDFATA
-600 WFAKAARYLKTLQ
+600 WLAKAARYLKTLQ
-613 EQTEALGAKVVPGDF
+613 EQTEALDVKVVPGDF
-628 AFVSTNSIVQGLPVA
+628 AFVSTNSIVQGQPVA
-643 SLFIPLFRDGW
+643 SLFAPLFRDGW
-654 RIKFAYRSFP
+654 RIKFAYRTFP
-664 WESEATGK
+664 WESEAAGK

-681 FTRSEATVTTDGK
+681 FTRSEAPEKSRT
-694 KMKEVRVFDY
+694 VRVFDY
-704 DWSTRRTVEQDS
+704 DWSTRRTVEQEP
-716 VHFLNAYLVEGPNV
+716 VHTLNAYLVEGPNV
-730 LVEKRSKPLSYQLP
+730 LVEKRSKPLSSLIP
-744 LAYFGSKP
+744 EVVRGSQP
-752 VDNGNLIVESED
+752 TDGGNLIVEVED
-764 YPVVVTD
+764 YPVVTAD

-801 SEEEIASSS
+801 SEEEIASSP

-815 VEANREWRSAQTQTG
+815 VAGVVHMRVQSTKKVTQELAQT
-830 DAYKLRDIPHLMRP
+830 PHLFGEMRQP
-844 NKARPVEPY
+844 LDPY
-853 VCIPSVVSANRP
+853 VCIPRVVSANRP
-865 IFTVKRF
+865 VFTVKRF
-872 SADTIASNATFTALD
+872 SADTIASDATFTALD
-887 PDGFLFGLISSSM
+887 PDGFLFALISSSM

-968 ASLATMNPALRA
+968 ASLATMDPALRA

-990 VAFGASRRCSSD
+990 VAFGASRRCSSE

-1021 AAMPA
+1021 AAKPA

>member
-1 MDVEWPGRNPE
+1 MAVAWPDSEYEAARGY
-12 RAEHFLVE
+12 LV
-20 GRLGEFFTKSLRWN
+20 GAQIKEFFVESLGWDSPRRGAY
-34 KPKQSEYPDQSV
+34 KAQSV
-46 EIQESQKS
+46 KVDDPLVPSG
-54 EQPEVLLLKCVAE
+54 VLNVECVAA
-67 QSGIPVWVCQV
+67 QSGIPVWVCRV
-78 DCIPSAPQQ
+78 DRIPSNTSQL
-87 AEVSRKLRFLSQYYL
+87 EVDRALRDLSMHRL
-102 CIYVQENAGHVQSQI
+102 CIFVQEGTGFTPRQV

-122 VSSSRVTRHKLDVS
+122 ASSSRLTRHELLVTDEA
-136 SKVQVKALL
+136 QVDALL
-145 RRCALLYLSSDD
+145 ERCALLYLTSDD
-157 IADGVPTPSF
+157 IVNGVSTLGL
-167 LDRIRHGF
+167 LDRMRRGF
-175 DIETVHET
+175 DVETVNET
-183 REATNQMAGLFES
+183 RVASNQMAGLFES

-258 LLNTKPSGASAVADA
+258 LLNTNPSGASAVADA

-286 MLAEKVPLPV
+286 MFADAVPIPAE
-296 EKMSGALAKTFRQQL
+296 MSGAVAKTFRQQL
-311 LAASER
+311 LATSER

-341 KMGEHYTS
+341 EMGEHYTS
-349 EEDVLETLNP
+349 EEDVLKTLNP
-359 LFLDELREKFTGA
+359 LFLDELRDKLTNA
-372 EGTVDESTRLR
+372 VDKSDEPTRLR
-383 NLRRELANIRFID
+383 NLRRELANIRFMD

-417 DILTRLRD
+417 EILVRMRD
-425 TGQLNVINRDGQYEY
+425 LNELDTKFGHNKHGESSLMLGEAGARQGPINRVRSLE
-440 AFLVGPAGVSNS
+440 PMVSIDN
-452 ARIGARSIEPQ
+452 
-463 VTINHFYGLELDP
+463 FYGLELDP

-487 LMERQMDQEM
+487 LVERQMDQKM
-497 MKEFGRAPSRLPL
+497 MGEFGYAPVRLPL
-510 AHSAHIFEGD
+510 AHSAHILEGD

-527 ASGEQVDRD
+527 ASGECVGRD
-536 WSKVLPVTAQDVA
+536 WSKVLPVTAQDMA
-549 DGKRVYIAG
+549 DGVRVYIAG
-558 NPPFAGQGKKGTEGT
+558 NPPFVGQAKKGDEQDL
-573 EEKKAKERGM
+573 GM
-583 CLAWG
+583 RLAWG

-600 WFAKAARYLKTLQ
+600 WFVKAARYLKTLQ
-613 EQTEALGAKVVPGDF
+613 EQSEALGVEEVPGEF
-628 AFVSTNSIVQGLPVA
+628 AFVSTNSIVQGQPVP
-643 SLFIPLFRDGW
+643 SLFGPLFRDGW
-654 RIKFAYRSFP
+654 RLKFAYRTFP
-664 WESEATGK
+664 WESEAAGK

-681 FTRSEATVTTDGK
+681 FTRSVAPEKSRA
-694 KMKEVRVFDY
+694 VRVFDY
-704 DWSTRRTVEQDS
+704 DWSTRRTVEQEPA
-716 VHFLNAYLVEGPNV
+716 HALNAYMAEGPNV
-730 LVEKRSKPLSYQLP
+730 LVAKRSKPLSSQLP

-752 VDNGNLIVESED
+752 VDGGNLIVEVED
-764 YPVVVTD
+764 YPTVVAD

-801 SEEEIASSS
+801 TEEEIASSP
-810 VLSAR
+810 VLRAR
-815 VEANREWRSAQTQTG
+815 VEAVAHMRMQSTKKATQELAQTPYLFGETHQ
-830 DAYKLRDIPHLMRP
+830 
-844 NKARPVEPY
+844 PVKPY
-853 VCIPSVVSANRP
+853 VAIPAVVSALRP
-865 IFTVKRF
+865 YYTVKHF
-872 SADTIASNATFTALD
+872 SAETVTSNRNFTAID
-887 PDGFLFGLISSSM
+887 PEGFLFAVISSSM
-900 FIIWQRTV
+900 FITWQRAI
-908 GGQLKSDLRFS
+908 GGRLKSDFNFS

-927 PLPEISEEQRRKVIA
+927 PLPEVSEDQRQKIIA

-957 AGEPVS
+957 AGETVS

-968 ASLATMNPALRA
+968 ASLATMDPALRA

-990 VAFGASRRCSSD
+990 VAFGASRRCAS
-1002 EARLKILFERY
+1002 EAKRLEILFERY

-1021 AAMPA
+1021 AAKPA

>member
-1 MDVEWPGRNPE
+1 MAVVWPDDDLDQARSY
-12 RAEHFLVE
+12 LVE
-20 GRLGEFFTKSLRWN
+20 GRLGDFFTESLGWDD
-34 KPKQSEYPDQSV
+34 SDLGDSSFQSV
-46 EIQESQKS
+46 KVDDPLVPSG
-54 EQPEVLLLKCVAE
+54 VLNLECVAV
-67 QSGIPVWVCQV
+67 QSGIPVWVCRV
-78 DCIPSAPQQ
+78 DRIPSNTSQL
-87 AEVSRKLRFLSQYYL
+87 EVDRTLRALSMHRL
-102 CIYVQENAGHVQSQI
+102 CIFVQEGVGFTPRQV

-122 VSSSRVTRHKLDVS
+122 ASSSRLTRHELLVTDEA
-136 SKVQVKALL
+136 QVEALL
-145 RRCALLYLSSDD
+145 ERCALLYLTSDD
-157 IADGVPTPSF
+157 IANGVSILDL
-167 LDRIRHGF
+167 LDRMRRGF
-175 DIETVHET
+175 DVETVNET
-183 REATNQMAGLFES
+183 RVASNQMAGLFES

-258 LLNTKPSGASAVADA
+258 LLNKKPSGASAVADA

-286 MLAEKVPLPV
+286 MFADAVPLPA
-296 EKMSGALAKTFRQQL
+296 ELSGAVAKTFRQQL
-311 LAASER
+311 LATSER

-341 KMGEHYTS
+341 EMGEHYTS
-349 EEDVLETLNP
+349 EEDVLKTLNP
-359 LFLDELREKFTGA
+359 LFLDELRDKLTNA
-372 EGTVDESTRLR
+372 EDKSDEPTRLR
-383 NLRRELANIRFID
+383 NLRRELANIRFMD

-417 DILTRLRD
+417 DVLVRMRD
-425 TGQLNVINRDGQYEY
+425 LNELDTKFVHNKHGESSLMLGEAGVRQGPINRVRSLEP
-440 AFLVGPAGVSNS
+440 LV
-452 ARIGARSIEPQ
+452 SID
-463 VTINHFYGLELDP
+463 HFYGLELDP

-487 LMERQMDQEM
+487 LVERQMDQKM
-497 MKEFGRAPSRLPL
+497 MEEFGYAPVRLPL
-510 AHSAHIFEGD
+510 AHSAHILEGD
-520 ALTEIDP
+520 ALTEIGEV
-527 ASGEQVDRD
+527 SGEQVDRD

-549 DGKRVYIAG
+549 DGVRVYIAG
-558 NPPFAGQGKKGTEGT
+558 NPPFVGQAKKDD
-573 EEKKAKERGM
+573 AQDQGM
-583 CLAWG
+583 RLAWG
-588 DDYAGYLDFATA
+588 NDYAGYLDFATA
-600 WFAKAARYLKTLQ
+600 WFAKAARYLKILQ
-613 EQTEALGAKVVPGDF
+613 EQAEALGMTDIPGEF
-628 AFVSTNSIVQGLPVA
+628 AFVSTNSIVQGQPVP
-643 SLFIPLFRDGW
+643 SLFGPLFRDGW
-654 RIKFAYRSFP
+654 RLKFAYRSFP
-664 WESEATGK
+664 WESEAAGK

-681 FTRSEATVTTDGK
+681 FTRSEVPEK
-694 KMKEVRVFDY
+694 RSVRVFDY
-704 DWSTRRTVEQDS
+704 DWLTRRTVEQEP

-730 LVEKRSKPLSYQLP
+730 LVEKRSKPLSSQLP

-764 YPVVVTD
+764 YPVVAAD

-801 SEEEIASSS
+801 SEEEIASSR

-815 VEANREWRSAQTQTG
+815 VEAVAHMRMQSTKKATQELAQT
-830 DAYKLRDIPHLMRP
+830 PHLFGEMRQP
-844 NKARPVEPY
+844 LEAY
-853 VCIPSVVSANRP
+853 VCIPSVVSEKRP
-865 IFTVKRF
+865 FFTVKHF
-872 SADTIASNATFTALD
+872 SPETITSNLAFTAID
-887 PDGFLFGLISSSM
+887 PDGFLFALLSSSM
-900 FIIWQRTV
+900 LITWQRAI
-908 GGQLKSDLRFS
+908 GGQLESRLRFS
-919 NTVVWNNL
+919 NTVVWNNF
-927 PLPEISEEQRRKVIA
+927 PLPPVSEEQRRKVIA

-968 ASLATMNPALRA
+968 ASLATMDPALRA

-1021 AAMPA
+1021 AAKVA